1 MAESLSDLRK
11 RRDTLTTRIYMKKR
25 AGKDA
30 TDLENEL
37 AQVRDAIKNYGSSS
51 TSSSSTSSSSTSS
64 SMSSHSK
71 DYQEGYQAAIEAIKK
86 AIKNQGSG
94 NNGQGAPE
102 SDGDEDLQ
110 QPPVPGQ
117 KNQPGQGNQS
127 KGGSDNDGNGGGGRN
142 SDEKI
147 NGSDN
152 VGQVQPSD
160 CSDISGSKQGGNG
173 GTPGGMIRRADG
185 DKIAKAE
192 GYPDNGKGEDA
203 QAQDFAETAIKEASK
218 LQGGGAGGL
227 RAKIEGMYK
236 TNTDW
241 KAALRKVVGRSIN
254 AADTRQAY
262 ANKNV
267 LTSQD
272 RIARTDKDKYDCVD
286 YIIAALDTSGSISD
300 DQLKLMLMETYQV
313 ALKKKPVK
321 IYIIYCDTAMSD
333 IEEFNSPRELKNYIT
348 RPNKKIHGGGG
359 TEFQPLWGMFQGKGK
374 VNDKSKAILQ
384 KWSRSSTELLMLFT
398 DGYCTQYKR
407 DARHMQHLCWVILDN
422 PGFNVQYKD
431 PNTFCV
437 YINSSDVK

>member
-1 MAESLSDLRK
+1 MAESLADLRK

-25 AGKDA
+25 AGKDT

-37 AQVRDAIKNYGSSS
+37 AQVRSAIKNYGSSP
-51 TSSSSTSSSSTSS
+51 SSSPSSK
-64 SMSSHSK
+64 SK

-102 SDGDEDLQ
+102 SDGDEGLQ

-117 KNQPGQGNQS
+117 KNQPGQDNQGNQ
-127 KGGSDNDGNGGGGRN
+127 GGQGSQDGGRN

-152 VGQVQPSD
+152 VGQVQQSD
-160 CSDISGSKQGGNG
+160 CTDINGTKDGRNG
-173 GTPGGMIRRADG
+173 GTPGGMIRREDG

-192 GYPDNGKGEDA
+192 GYPDNGKSEDS
-203 QAQDFAETAIKEASK
+203 QAQDFAETAIKESSK
-218 LQGGGAGGL
+218 LQGGGPGGL

-321 IYIIYCDTAMSD
+321 IYVIYCDTAMSD
-333 IEEFNSPRELKNYIT
+333 IEVFSSPRELKNYIT

-359 TEFQPLWGMFQGKGK
+359 TEFQPLWAMFQGKGK
-374 VNDKSKAILQ
+374 VNDKSKSIIQ

-422 PGFNVQYKD
+422 PGFDVKYKD